1 MTRHRSAIT
10 LPTHAP
16 DSTFAESFRSLR
28 TNLLLRA
35 DADGLRSIAV
45 TSAERGEGKSVTSA
59 NLARSLARDG
69 RRTLLLDA
77 DLRVPCQHT
86 VFGVDR
92 GDHSCDLDELEAL
105 LDSATPRE
113 AIDERIVSV
122 EPDLDLLPAGAAV
135 GNPAEVLGS
144 AAYHA
149 LLDELLAMYEMVVVD
164 TPPIGRVTDAAIV
177 GRLVDSVLLVVDYQ
191 GNRRRQSRR
200 AVQTLQ
206 RLDAPLLGTVVN
218 RYDGEQLRSYGT
230 AYGRAYAAAR

>member
-1 MTRHRSAIT
+1 MIRHRSPIT
-10 LPTHAP
+10 IPEHAP

-35 DADGLRSIAV
+35 DADGIRSIAV
-45 TSAERGEGKSVTSA
+45 TSAERGEGKSVTSS
-59 NLARSLARDG
+59 NLARALARDG
-69 RRTLLLDA
+69 RRTLLVDA
-77 DLRVPCQHT
+77 DLRVPSQHV

-92 GDHSCDLDELEAL
+92 GDHACDLAGIEQLLDGASPRTVVDELVV
-105 LDSATPRE
+105 P
-113 AIDERIVSV
+113 V
-122 EPDLDLLPAGAAV
+122 EPDLDLMPAGRAI

-144 AAYHA
+144 PAYHA
-149 LLDELLAMYEMVVVD
+149 LLVELLERYDMLVID
-164 TPPIGRVTDAAIV
+164 TPPIGRVTDAAII

-206 RLDAPLLGTVVN
+206 RLGTPLLGTVVN

-230 AYGRAYAAAR
+230 AYGRAYAAR